1 MDASDIRRTILQNN
15 LQLPAGEIEANTRKF
30 TVLADGQ
37 IDDPAVFEDLVIRW
51 DDGIPVR
58 IGDVGWVELGSENYN
73 TVTRFDGEPI
83 TGVGV
88 ARQST
93 ANELAV
99 VASVR
104 AALPAIRAT
113 LPADVTLGVAH
124 DSTVFVEASLEEVS
138 LTLGIAFALVVL
150 VNLVFLRSVATTV
163 IPSVAIPVAL
173 VGTFGVM
180 HLLGF
185 SINVLT
191 LLALVLAIG
200 LLVDDS
206 IVVMENVYR
215 RQELGEP
222 RLVAARRGS
231 KEVYFAV
238 IATTVSPVA
247 VLIPLSLMTGSTGRL
262 FREFAITM
270 ATAVSISTFVA
281 LSLVPMLCSR
291 ILTVSRQHGR
301 LYNAIE
307 LVMRGVN
314 QGYGRAL
321 DWSLQHGKPVLGFL
335 VVTALLAGG
344 LFSVIPSTLVP
355 TEDRGSFLT
364 VVRAPDGSTL
374 AYTDQ
379 SLTQVEQQ
387 LNDVPEIEAFFAAI
401 GLSFGGPRNTTG
413 GFVYARLLPW
423 DQRDVTQQAIVAGLF
438 PGFMQIPGALVFPI
452 NLPSLGQNT
461 LSDVEFVIKNSS
473 ATLDEF
479 AGVTD
484 TMLAQVRQVPG
495 LVNVDSDLRLDN
507 PQVNVMFDR
516 DRAADLGVPV
526 QSIAETL
533 EILLAQTKTNEF
545 VLRNRQYDVITALAS
560 RYRSVPEQIG
570 EIYVRSRDGSMVAL
584 SNLVQVVPTVAPT
597 LLNHYDLQR
606 AVTITASLAPG
617 ATLGEV
623 LPQIDAI
630 AREQLPP
637 GFSTA
642 LGGISREF
650 VESSAEVYFT
660 FVVALVFIY
669 LVLSAQFESFVHPIT
684 ILVSVPLALLALF
697 VSGNTI
703 NLFSQ
708 VGIVLLVGL
717 VTKNSI
723 LLVEYA
729 NQARTRGTALLA
741 SVIEA
746 GRTRFRPILMTTV
759 TSICGAMPLLLA
771 TGAVAENRRPIGLA
785 VVGGLIFSAAFT
797 LLVVPVFHLVLVG
810 LAERMGIV
818 ATPGDRPAA

>member
-1 MDASDIRRTILQNN
+1 
-15 LQLPAGEIEANTRKF
+15 
-30 TVLADGQ
+30 
-37 IDDPAVFEDLVIRW
+37 
-51 DDGIPVR
+51 
-58 IGDVGWVELGSENYN
+58 
-73 TVTRFDGEPI
+73 
-83 TGVGV
+83 
-88 ARQST
+88 
-93 ANELAV
+93 
-99 VASVR
+99 
-104 AALPAIRAT
+104 
-113 LPADVTLGVAH
+113 
-124 DSTVFVEASLEEVS
+124 
-138 LTLGIAFALVVL
+138 
-150 VNLVFLRSVATTV
+150 
-163 IPSVAIPVAL
+163 
-173 VGTFGVM
+173 
-180 HLLGF
+180 
-185 SINVLT
+185 
-191 LLALVLAIG
+191 
-200 LLVDDS
+200 
-206 IVVMENVYR
+206 
-215 RQELGEP
+215 
-222 RLVAARRGS
+222 
-231 KEVYFAV
+231 
-238 IATTVSPVA
+238 
-247 VLIPLSLMTGSTGRL
+247 
-262 FREFAITM
+262 
-270 ATAVSISTFVA
+270 
-281 LSLVPMLCSR
+281 
-291 ILTVSRQHGR
+291 
-301 LYNAIE
+301 
-307 LVMRGVN
+307 
-314 QGYGRAL
+314 
-321 DWSLQHGKPVLGFL
+321 
-335 VVTALLAGG
+335 
-344 LFSVIPSTLVP
+344 
-355 TEDRGSFLT
+355 
-364 VVRAPDGSTL
+364 
-374 AYTDQ
+374 
-379 SLTQVEQQ
+379 
-387 LNDVPEIEAFFAAI
+387 
-401 GLSFGGPRNTTG
+401 
-413 GFVYARLLPW
+413 
-423 DQRDVTQQAIVAGLF
+423 
-438 PGFMQIPGALVFPI
+438 
-452 NLPSLGQNT
+452 
-461 LSDVEFVIKNSS
+461 
-473 ATLDEF
+473 
-479 AGVTD
+479 
-484 TMLAQVRQVPG
+484 
-495 LVNVDSDLRLDN
+495 
-507 PQVNVMFDR
+507 MFDR

-584 SNLVQVVPTVAPT
+584 SNLVQVAPTVAKPLRSAT
-597 LLNHYDLQR
+597 GGDDNGKLG
-606 AVTITASLAPG
+606 PG
-617 ATLGEV
+617 RDAGGRCCQ
-623 LPQIDAI
+623 QIDAI

-771 TGAVAENRRPIGLA
+771 TGAGAENRRPIGLA